1 VPEWSEDTPLSAAEL
16 AQIAGVATNTIRNWT
31 KLPDQPLRGTRNTG
45 RYPTYTI
52 AQLRA
57 FCAAHDDRSAA
68 RKVVRNLAARAA
80 SRATEGQQPEQVR
93 AVVLNLRV
101 AALAALDAALSA
113 ARQAEQTAVAHR
125 EQIEA
130 LAVTIRSYDDL
141 LTQLTAPTTLHD

>member
-1 VPEWSEDTPLSAAEL
+1 L
-16 AQIAGVATNTIRNWT
+16 
-31 KLPDQPLRGTRNTG
+31 
-45 RYPTYTI
+45 Y
-52 AQLRA
+52 
-57 FCAAHDDRSAA
+57 AHDDRSAA
-68 RKVVRNLAARAA
+68 RKVVRNLAARAT

-93 AVVLNLRV
+93 AVILNLRV
-101 AALAALDAALSA
+101 AALATLDAALSA